1 MAVLATPTPAT
12 VLAITGCLIAGVP
25 VVPVPA
31 DVGAAERRHILTDSG
46 AQAWLGEKP
55 EETDDLPHIPVR
67 LHARS
72 WHRYAEPP
80 PDATALIIYTSG
92 TTGPP
97 KGVVVSRR
105 AIAADIDLLAEAWQ
119 WTPDDTL
126 VHGLPLYH
134 VHGLVLGLLGS
145 LRIGNRFVHTGKPAP
160 EAYAAAGGSMYF
172 GVPTV
177 WSRVVDDGDA
187 ARALAS
193 ARLLVSGSAPLPVP
207 VFDGLARL
215 TGHQPVERYG
225 STESLITLS
234 TRADGERRP
243 GSVGLPLTGVQTR
256 LVDEDGA
263 TVPHDGESIGRLQI
277 QSPTMFD
284 GYLNRPEATADAFD
298 ADGWYRTGDVAV
310 IDGAGMHRIVG
321 RESVDLIKTGGFRV
335 GAGEIETTLLGHPGV
350 AEVAVIGAPDDDL
363 GQRIVAFV
371 VGDAEPQALIDFVA
385 QQLSA
390 HKRPREV
397 RLVESLPRNAMGK
410 VLKKELTDGSDV
422 RRNLHRRPRRRTL
435 GAWWSKV
442 LGWPWDIDDDG
453 DVVLHAPPGA
463 GPNGCSSPCPTTK
476 SSRTASISTSVP
488 TTSKRRWIAS
498 SGLEPGMST
507 SVRASRAGWCWPTRR
522 ATSSA
527 FSPPTTDPAAAN
539 CVFARRH
546 AAIACIAHARARDP
560 VLVESCDCADWDTIA
575 ASGRVTDLITDLRPL
590 AVAAAALVAA
600 GCAAPV
606 QIEPVSTTAPTSRS
620 GPALYRSG
628 GHRLQRR
635 MDPRWPDAEPVRC
648 LESCVGSTRSVVAQ
662 RHSGR
667 GPRGGSGGRRPEDHV
682 GVAVKGIP
690 AAPVR

>member
-1 MAVLATPTPAT
+1 VLLASMNPATVVAGVDIGDAVSIGGAVLSRSDIVGAATSVAERVAAADRVAVLATPTPAT

-46 AQAWLGEKP
+46 AQAWLGDKP

-145 LRIGNRFVHTGKPAP
+145 LRIGNRFVHTGKPTP
-160 EAYAAAGGSMYF
+160 EAYAAAAGGSMYF

-177 WSRVVDDGDA
+177 WSRVVDDSDA

-243 GSVGLPLTGVQTR
+243 GSVGLPLIGVQTR

-263 TVPHDGESIGRLQI
+263 DVPNDGESIGRLQV

-284 GYLNRPEATADAFD
+284 GYLNKPDATAEAFEGD
-298 ADGWYRTGDVAV
+298 WYRTGDVAV

-335 GAGEIETTLLGHPGV
+335 GAGEIETALLGHRGV
-350 AEVAVIGAPDDDL
+350 AEVAVIGVPDDDL

-371 VGDAEPQALIDFVA
+371 VGDADPQELIDFVA

-397 RLVESLPRNAMGK
+397 RLVDSLPRNAMGK
-410 VLKKELTDGSDV
+410 VLKKEL
-422 RRNLHRRPRRRTL
+422 
-435 GAWWSKV
+435 
-442 LGWPWDIDDDG
+442 
-453 DVVLHAPPGA
+453 
-463 GPNGCSSPCPTTK
+463 
-476 SSRTASISTSVP
+476 
-488 TTSKRRWIAS
+488 
-498 SGLEPGMST
+498 
-507 SVRASRAGWCWPTRR
+507 
-522 ATSSA
+522 
-527 FSPPTTDPAAAN
+527 
-539 CVFARRH
+539 
-546 AAIACIAHARARDP
+546 
-560 VLVESCDCADWDTIA
+560 
-575 ASGRVTDLITDLRPL
+575 
-590 AVAAAALVAA
+590 
-600 GCAAPV
+600 
-606 QIEPVSTTAPTSRS
+606 
-620 GPALYRSG
+620 
-628 GHRLQRR
+628 
-635 MDPRWPDAEPVRC
+635 AEW
-648 LESCVGSTRSVVAQ
+648 
-662 RHSGR
+662 
-667 GPRGGSGGRRPEDHV
+667 PEDE
-682 GVAVKGIP
+682 
-690 AAPVR
+690 RE